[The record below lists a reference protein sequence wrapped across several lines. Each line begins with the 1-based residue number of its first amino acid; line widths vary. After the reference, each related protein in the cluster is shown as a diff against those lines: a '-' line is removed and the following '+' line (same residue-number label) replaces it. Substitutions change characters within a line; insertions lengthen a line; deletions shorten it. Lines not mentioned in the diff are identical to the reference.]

1 MIFDE
6 ETAAKVAKFLLQK
19 QAVKLSPDKPFTW
32 ASGWKSPIYCDNRKT
47 LSFHNVRTYIRQQF
61 KVLVEDKIGK
71 PDVVAG
77 VATGGIAHG
86 VLLAQELGLPFIY
99 VRSAPKGHGMGNL
112 IEGDVQSGQKILVVE
127 DLVSTGGSSLN
138 AVNAL
143 REAGCVVTDMV
154 AVFDYDFH
162 VKRENF
168 KKAKCNLI
176 SLTDYEHIINTAI
189 ELNYVH
195 ENQLELLKQWRNNP
209 EEWGK

>member
-19 QAVKLSPDKPFTW
+19 QAVKLNPDKPFTW

-61 KVLVEDKIGK
+61 KFLVEDKIGK

-154 AVFDYDFH
+154 AVFDYDFN

-176 SLTDYEHIINTAI
+176 SLTDYEHVINTAI

-195 ENQLELLKQWRNNP
+195 ENQLELLKEWRNNP